1 MHKFLLAW
9 LAYTGAI
16 VFVLVVLTNII
27 VYIESAP
34 YVFPSVDRAPVAEAA
49 LIPGA
54 PVYANG
60 VLTPIFTDRV
70 EKARELY
77 LAGKVTKILVSGDNG
92 STDHNEVNPVRNYLI
107 AEGIPAED
115 IFLDHAGFD
124 TYSSM
129 YRAKAVFGVTS
140 MIVVSQAF
148 HLPRAVFIARALG
161 IDAYG
166 VDADTSHVLAENYV
180 REVFADEKA
189 MLDLIFQVQPKYLGA
204 AIPITGD
211 GSKYP

>member
-1 MHKFLLAW
+1 MVVH
-9 LAYTGAI
+9 I
-16 VFVLVVLTNII
+16 VSGP
-27 VYIESAP
+27 YIFS
-34 YVFPSVDRAPVAEAA
+34 SVDAAPNAQAA

-54 PVYANG
+54 PIYANG

-70 EKARELY
+70 EKARQLY

-92 STDHNEVNPVRNYLI
+92 SLDHNEVNPVRNYLV
-107 AEGIPAED
+107 AEGIPAQD

-140 MIVVSQAF
+140 LLIVSQPF
-148 HLPRAVFIARALG
+148 HLPRAVFIARGLG

-166 VDADTSHVLAENYV
+166 VTTDTGAVLTENYV
-180 REVFADEKA
+180 REIFADEKA
-189 MLDLIFQVQPKYLGA
+189 ALELLLNAQPKYLGA
-204 AIPITGD
+204 AIPISGD

>member
-1 MHKFLLAW
+1 MNKFFLSW
-9 LAYTGAI
+9 LAYAGA
-16 VFVLVVLTNII
+16 VLFVLIVLTNIV
-27 VYIESAP
+27 VYIVSAP
-34 YVFPSVDRAPVAEAA
+34 YIFPTVDRAPDAQVA

-77 LAGKVTKILVSGDNG
+77 LAGKAAKILVSGDNG
-92 STDHNEVNPVRNYLI
+92 SLDHNEVNPVRNYLV

-129 YRAKAVFGVTS
+129 YRAKAIFGVTS
-140 MIVVSQAF
+140 VLIVSQAF
-148 HLPRAVFIARALG
+148 HLPRAVFIARGLG

-180 REVFADEKA
+180 REIFADEKA
-189 MLDLIFQVQPKYLGA
+189 MLELLFQMQPKYLGA

-211 GSKYP
+211 GRNYP